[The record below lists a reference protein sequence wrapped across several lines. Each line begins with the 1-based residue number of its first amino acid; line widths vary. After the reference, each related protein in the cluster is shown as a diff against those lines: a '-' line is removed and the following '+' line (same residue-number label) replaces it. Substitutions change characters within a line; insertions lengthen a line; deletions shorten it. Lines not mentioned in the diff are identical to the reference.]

1 MRVDRGI
8 MRVELA
14 DPNRP
19 SGAPTRLN
27 FSTRDDYAARFSPD
41 GQRIAIESSRS
52 GNYEIWICDSEGRNP
67 VQLTSFGDSPVGS
80 PSWSPDGRQVAF
92 DSRRDGQAD
101 IYTMSAQGGQ
111 PRQLTSERSDE
122 VRPSWS
128 HDGHWIYFGSNRTG
142 AWQVYK
148 RNVESAKTVELTRNG
163 GREAYESTDGNFV
176 YYSKREGG
184 VWRVPSG
191 GGEEIPVL
199 EEAQDWV
206 LASLGLY
213 FVKNLPMQAI
223 YWFDFSTRSI
233 TPIVATEKGKAG
245 NFGLWHDV
253 RLSVSSDGR
262 RLLYTQ
268 PDETDSDIMLLDNG
282 G

>member
-1 MRVDRGI
+1 VLLREFESGLFDLTVSKQGQFAYTRMRVDRGI
-8 MRVELA
+8 MRVKLA

-111 PRQLTSERSDE
+111 PRQSKRKVDE
-122 VRPSWS
+122 VRQAG

-142 AWQVYK
+142 AS
-148 RNVESAKTVELTRNG
+148 RCTNVTSSAKTVELTRNG
-163 GREAYESTDGNFV
+163 GR
-176 YYSKREGG
+176 
-184 VWRVPSG
+184 
-191 GGEEIPVL
+191 
-199 EEAQDWV
+199 
-206 LASLGLY
+206 GL
-213 FVKNLPMQAI
+213 
-223 YWFDFSTRSI
+223 
-233 TPIVATEKGKAG
+233 
-245 NFGLWHDV
+245 
-253 RLSVSSDGR
+253 
-262 RLLYTQ
+262 
-268 PDETDSDIMLLDNG
+268 
-282 G
+282 